1 MKFLRVAALAMTVA
15 AIGTTSVQAQNT
27 APLANATSASAGAIV
42 IGSADF
48 PESQLIATIYA
59 KALSAKGVKVATKLN
74 IGSREVY
81 MPALLD
87 GSISVIPEYT
97 GAVLSYLNKNTTA
110 HTPKDVA
117 AELTTALPKGI
128 AMLSYSKAED
138 TDVLAVTQATARQYK
153 LSSIADL
160 APVAGQLV
168 LGGPPEWKT
177 RHEGVAGLK
186 QVYGLTFKS
195 FRILDVAGPLTL
207 SALKNG
213 QIQAADMTST
223 DPAMAQ
229 DNLVALQDPKHLFAA
244 QNIVPLVARDKL
256 NGAVKQTLD
265 QVSAALTTED
275 LIAMNVRLA
284 KQESFDV
291 VAMDWLKKNKLDH

>member
-1 MKFLRVAALAMTVA
+1 MKFIRVAAVAMAVSVIGISLVRAQSA
-15 AIGTTSVQAQNT
+15 APAAGRVNASV
-27 APLANATSASAGAIV
+27 GEVV

-59 KALSAKGVKVATKLN
+59 KALSAKGVKVTTKLN

-87 GSISVIPEYT
+87 GSVSVIPEYT

-117 AELTTALPKGI
+117 TELAATLPKDI
-128 AMLSYSKAED
+128 VMLSYSNAED
-138 TDVLAVTQATARQYK
+138 TDVLAVTQATAQKYK
-153 LSSIADL
+153 LSSISDL
-160 APVAGQLV
+160 APVAKQLV

-213 QIQAADMTST
+213 QIHAADMTST

-229 DNLVALQDPKHLFAA
+229 DNLVALQDPKHIFAA
-244 QNIVPLVARDKL
+244 QNIVPLVAKKKL
-256 NGAVKQTLD
+256 NGTVKQALD

-275 LIAMNVRLA
+275 LITMNARLA

-291 VAMDWLKKNKLDH
+291 VAMDWLKKNRLDH